1 MPVVSVVHSHL
12 AMQVSR
18 IVELRT
24 RRDQPPGDTLL
35 HIYLNIST
43 YTLSSVSLSS
53 VLQCYRVQAML
64 YSFNSLALLAF
75 AGNVAGWGGLGHR
88 TVGYLAEH
96 YFTEDAAQLVKDLIK
111 PSDSFDISDAAI
123 WADGIRQRQ
132 HWTEGWHFI
141 GEYLLSHVKVWP
153 HI

>member
-1 MPVVSVVHSHL
+1 M
-12 AMQVSR
+12 
-18 IVELRT
+18 
-24 RRDQPPGDTLL
+24 
-35 HIYLNIST
+35 Y
-43 YTLSSVSLSS
+43 
-53 VLQCYRVQAML
+53 
-64 YSFNSLALLAF
+64 YSFNSFALLAF

-111 PSDSFDISDAAI
+111 PSASFDISDAAI

-141 GEYLLSHVKVWP
+141 GNLSYPNSRFGHTSDLA
-153 HI
+153 